1 MIDTIT
7 LVVKWKQITI
17 LIDEKFTIFATLV
30 NWVFEKQFNIDFLN
44 KFNEF
49 NILKIKEFVENYEFF
64 KS

>member
-1 MIDTIT
+1 MEEIT
-7 LVVKWKQITI
+7 LNIKWKQISI
-17 LIDEKFTIFATLV
+17 LIDNNFTIFDNLV